1 MYFFR
6 HFGLGNCFGTKVNT
20 ARHIKSSLS
29 MRVRARRSTVLPSP
43 FPYWAY
49 SLADHLIG
57 ENGSRQT
64 LVRRVVGHRQEL
76 GARGQ
81 VDQHP
86 HHLRQ
91 VIERNLDVHLDNQN
105 GTGIVFTKGN
115 ALILSLL

>member
-1 MYFFR
+1 M
-6 HFGLGNCFGTKVNT
+6 T
-20 ARHIKSSLS
+20 AKALFLQPCQSIDVLS
-29 MRVRARRSTVLPSP
+29 VFLYHYLERNGKTDYSRRSTVPTP

-57 ENGSRQT
+57 EDGSRQT

-91 VIERNLDVHLDNQN
+91 VVERELDVHLDNKN
-105 GTGIVFTKGN
+105 GTGIVFTKGH